1 MSNDEIKYIPFTN
14 TDELRL
20 HLDISQLLI
29 DKLKENIE
37 LMPSA
42 NDGNKEQLEE
52 SIVNSFNVLIDGFV
66 NAVLSI
72 QQGYIEKW
80 P

>member
-1 MSNDEIKYIPFTN
+1 MNNQEVKYIPFTN
-14 TDELRL
+14 TDELRV

-37 LMPSA
+37 LLPSA
-42 NDGNKEQLEE
+42 NDSNREQLEE

-72 QQGYIEKW
+72 QQGYIEKN
-80 P
+80 

>member
-1 MSNDEIKYIPFTN
+1 MSNDELKYIPFTN

-42 NDGNKEQLEE
+42 NDTNREQLEE
-52 SIVNSFNVLIDGFV
+52 SIINSFNVLIDGFV

-72 QQGYIEKW
+72 QQGYIEKN
-80 P
+80 

>member
-1 MSNDEIKYIPFTN
+1 MSIDEIKYIPFTN

-42 NDGNKEQLEE
+42 NDTNREQIEE

-72 QQGYIEKW
+72 QQGYIEKN
-80 P
+80 

>member
-1 MSNDEIKYIPFTN
+1 MNNYPIQYIPFTN

-20 HLDISQLLI
+20 HLDISQMLI

-37 LMPSA
+37 LIPKAGES
-42 NDGNKEQLEE
+42 DREQLEE
-52 SIVNSFNVLIDGFV
+52 SVVNSLNILIDGFA

-72 QQGYIEKW
+72 QQGYIERN
-80 P
+80 

>member
-1 MSNDEIKYIPFTN
+1 MENQEVKYIPFTN
-14 TDELRL
+14 TDELRV

-42 NDGNKEQLEE
+42 NDSNREQLEE

-72 QQGYIEKW
+72 QQGYIEK
-80 P
+80 

>member
-1 MSNDEIKYIPFTN
+1 MNNQEVKYIPFTN
-14 TDELRL
+14 TDELRV

-37 LMPSA
+37 LMPRA
-42 NDGNKEQLEE
+42 NDSNREQLEE

-72 QQGYIEKW
+72 
-80 P
+80 

>member
-42 NDGNKEQLEE
+42 NDSNREQLEE

-72 QQGYIEKW
+72 QQGYIEKN
-80 P
+80 

>member
-1 MSNDEIKYIPFTN
+1 MDNQEVKYIPFTN
-14 TDELRL
+14 TDELRV

-37 LMPSA
+37 LLPSA
-42 NDGNKEQLEE
+42 NDTNREQLEE

-72 QQGYIEKW
+72 QQGYIEKN
-80 P
+80 

>member
-1 MSNDEIKYIPFTN
+1 MNNQEVKYIPFTN
-14 TDELRL
+14 TDELRV

-37 LMPSA
+37 LMPRA
-42 NDGNKEQLEE
+42 NDSNREQLEE

-72 QQGYIEKW
+72 QQGYIEK
-80 P
+80 

>member
-1 MSNDEIKYIPFTN
+1 MENQEVKYIPFTN
-14 TDELRL
+14 TDELRV

-37 LMPSA
+37 LIPSA
-42 NDGNKEQLEE
+42 NDTNREQLEE

-72 QQGYIEKW
+72 QQGYIEK
-80 P
+80 